1 MPTIH
6 DLKTPALLLDLDVLE
21 GNLRRMSERCKELQV
36 RLRPHVKT
44 HKCLEIGLAQRA
56 LGAHGITVST
66 LSEGMAFAE
75 SGFDD
80 ITWAFPVIPG
90 RLADA
95 AELAKRVRLGVV
107 VDSAAAVDG
116 LIGEGAPFRVWL
128 KIDCG
133 NGRAGLDPGSSVPLE
148 LARRV
153 IDGGLEL
160 AGILSHS
167 GDAYRAAS
175 RDHLVRIAD
184 AERRSMAELAE
195 ELAAHGVAVSGVSV
209 GSTPSMSAYQTL
221 DGVTEVRPGN
231 YALHDYTQV
240 LLGTCAPGQCATMVL
255 TTVVSSSRERGTS
268 VVDAGALAMSLDPG
282 PAHLDRRSF
291 GEIVDEHTP
300 GSFLRNA
307 RLTSLSQEHGLVSRP
322 LELGARIRVLPNH
335 SCLTV
340 ACFDAF
346 SVVRGEVVV
355 DTWPILR
362 RR

>member
-6 DLKTPALLLDLDVLE
+6 DIQTPALLLDIDVLE
-21 GNLRRMSERCKELQV
+21 GNLRRMSERCKALRV

-44 HKCLEIGLAQRA
+44 HKCLEIALAQRA

-66 LSEGMAFAE
+66 LPEGHAFADF
-75 SGFDD
+75 GFED

-90 RLADA
+90 RMTEA
-95 AELAKRVRLGVV
+95 AELAARVRLGVV
-107 VDSAAAVDG
+107 VDSAAAVDALTG
-116 LIGEGAPFRVWL
+116 TGAPFRVWL

-133 NGRAGLDPGSSVPLE
+133 YGRAGLDPGSSAPRE
-148 LARRV
+148 LAERV
-153 IDGGLEL
+153 IDGGLDL

-167 GDAYRAAS
+167 GDAYRAGS
-175 RDHLVRIAD
+175 RDQMARIAD
-184 AERRSMAELAE
+184 AERLTMADLAGELV
-195 ELAAHGVAVSGVSV
+195 AHGVAVSDVSV
-209 GSTPSMSAYQTL
+209 GSTPSMSAYRTL
-221 DGVTEVRPGN
+221 EGVTEVRPGN
-231 YALHDYTQV
+231 YALYDYTQV
-240 LLGTCAPGQCATMVL
+240 LLGSCSTSQCAATVL
-255 TTVVSSSRERGTS
+255 TTVVSSSRDRGTS

-282 PAHLDRRSF
+282 PAHLDRLSF
-291 GEIVDEHTP
+291 GEILDEHAP

-307 RLTSLSQEHGLVSRP
+307 RLTSLSQEHGMVSRP
-322 LELGARIRVLPNH
+322 FELGTRVRVLPNH

-346 SVVRGEVVV
+346 SVVRGDDVL

>member
-6 DLKTPALLLDLDVLE
+6 DLKTPALLLDIDVLE

-44 HKCLEIGLAQRA
+44 HKCREIALAQRA

-66 LSEGMAFAE
+66 LTEGLAFAGF
-75 SGFDD
+75 GFDD
-80 ITWAFPVIPG
+80 LTWAFPVIPG
-90 RLADA
+90 RLTEA
-95 AELAKRVRLGVV
+95 AELATRVSLGVV

-116 LIGEGAPFRVWL
+116 LIGAGAPFRVWL

-133 NGRAGLDPGSSVPLE
+133 NGRAGLDPGSSVPRE
-148 LARRV
+148 LAERV

-175 RDHLVRIAD
+175 RDQMARIAD
-184 AERRSMAELAE
+184 SERRTMAGLAGELD
-195 ELAAHGVAVSGVSV
+195 AHGISVSDVSV
-209 GSTPSMSAYQTL
+209 GSTPSMSAYRTL

-240 LLGTCAPGQCATMVL
+240 LLGSCALGQCAATVL
-255 TTVVSSSRERGTS
+255 TTVVSSSGERGTS

-282 PAHLDRRSF
+282 PPHLGRRSF
-291 GEIVDEHTP
+291 GEILDEHVP

-322 LELGARIRVLPNH
+322 LELGTRIRVVPNH

-346 SVVRGEVVV
+346 SVVRGDDIE